1 MASALLLLALLP
13 GQHIKI
19 AGGPETWSPP
29 ILIFTNPRIDVYA
42 RNEPDSKIIRGIAKQ
57 ANYRV
62 AQVVESKSQPMS
74 LAYIN
79 APMETILAKHFK
91 PSRAGRMIELR
102 PPYIVIDDFVH
113 SPQKVSIDVRNQDVR
128 DVLRNWAKQGDQS
141 YTVDTRINGR
151 VTLTAKNA
159 DMYEALRDI
168 LNQVDALYYFEGGI
182 VHVYAQQGD
191 RPDMDQM
198 VPSFRC
204 QEESLFSALK
214 RLAHR
219 YGVAIEAAND
229 VDLLRRVSVDVG
241 RKPLH
246 AVLVELL
253 GKDIVAEPKGW
264 RIFLINRS

>member
-1 MASALLLLALLP
+1 MTSALLLLALLS

-19 AGGPETWSPP
+19 AGGPEPWSPP

-42 RNEPDSKIIRGIAKQ
+42 RNEPDSKVIRGIAKQ

-62 AQVVESKSQPMS
+62 AQVTESKSQPMS

-79 APMETILAKHFK
+79 APMGTILAKHFI
-91 PSRAGRMIELR
+91 PSKVGRMIELR
-102 PPYIVIDDFVH
+102 PPYIIVDDFVR
-113 SPQKVSIDVRNQDVR
+113 SPKRVSFDVRDQDVR
-128 DVLRNWAKQGDQS
+128 DVLRNWAKQGDLS
-141 YTVDTRINGR
+141 YTVDTRITGK
-151 VTLTAKNA
+151 VTLTVKDA
-159 DMYEALRDI
+159 DMYVTLRDI
-168 LNQVDALYYFEGGI
+168 LNQVDALYHLEGGI
-182 VHVYAQQGD
+182 VNVYAQQGD
-191 RPDMDQM
+191 GPDLDQM